1 MESKM
6 HNPTVPCSHN
16 YAQNYFCRQ
25 YSSKRSPYMSLY
37 NTCSKLA
44 LKYSRDGSST
54 MLVVCYFLSQI
65 LKAFSVTITAPSL
78 GCDFFFLFFSFL
90 FFRSKRAY
98 CSTIIRDT
106 CRWICHLFRSFL
118 FPVFWKTI

>member
-1 MESKM
+1 
-6 HNPTVPCSHN
+6 
-16 YAQNYFCRQ
+16 
-25 YSSKRSPYMSLY
+25 MSLY

-78 GCDFFFLFFSFL
+78 GCDFFFFSFL
-90 FFRSKRAY
+90 FYFLGVREHTVVPLSEIPADEYVTFFVLFFFPSFGRQYNMLAVTLGQHKEETPSENKLYLNQTSRS
-98 CSTIIRDT
+98 ST
-106 CRWICHLFRSFL
+106 
-118 FPVFWKTI
+118 K